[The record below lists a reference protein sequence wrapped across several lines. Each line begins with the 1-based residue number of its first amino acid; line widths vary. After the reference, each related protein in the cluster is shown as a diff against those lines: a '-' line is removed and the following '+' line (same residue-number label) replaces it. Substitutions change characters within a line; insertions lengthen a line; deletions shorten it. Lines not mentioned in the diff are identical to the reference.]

1 MQALELPCQEV
12 FVFCTATRIIWIC
25 VCEVVLVLH
34 LLVLVL
40 VLPERV
46 LVLKVSDVESR
57 DRCDVL
63 CLRPRARCLSFPTT
77 LVHHDAKKC
86 KHKRKQH
93 NPTDE
98 SKAKQSKA
106 KVWCRVQIM
115 NHHHWSPTTHR
126 SVSNER

>member
-12 FVFCTATRIIWIC
+12 FVFCTATRIIWVC
-25 VCEVVLVLH
+25 VCEVVLVLVLH

-63 CLRPRARCLSFPTT
+63 CLRP
-77 LVHHDAKKC
+77 
-86 KHKRKQH
+86 
-93 NPTDE
+93 
-98 SKAKQSKA
+98 
-106 KVWCRVQIM
+106 
-115 NHHHWSPTTHR
+115 
-126 SVSNER
+126 